1 MNRIFQMHEHLYVIH
16 GNDPQA
22 MTCQLLEYL
31 QPFKHLPAHAV
42 IGIKPNLVTATPA
55 GHGATTHPEIVEA
68 VIAFLQAGGFSRI
81 KIIESAWV
89 GESTAKAFEVCG
101 YTALAKKYGIPLQD
115 LKQDEAVKKQVHS
128 MDIQVCRQM
137 ETIDYL
143 INVPVIKGH
152 CQTRLTCAL
161 KNLKGVIPDAEKR
174 RFHRQGLHKP
184 IALLNTLVKQHLIIA
199 DGICPDPFFEEGGR
213 PSRLHCIA
221 AGYDPVLMDS
231 WAARVLGLDA
241 ADISY
246 IRIAAD
252 AGVGQV
258 LQSMDQVISLNTG
271 PRLPR
276 SHIPDHGPLPGEI
289 MHECQACSACR
300 SSLVS
305 ALNLLKEGGK
315 TLISLD
321 HIAMGQGY
329 QGSTGSPHLWGIGD
343 CTADFVCHL
352 PGCPPSPEDIFVFLS
367 DCHIG

>member
-1 MNRIFQMHEHLYVIH
+1 MHEHLYVIH

-55 GHGATTHPEIVEA
+55 GHGATTHPQIVEA
-68 VIAFLQAGGFSRI
+68 VVAFLQAGGFSRI

-89 GESTAKAFEVCG
+89 GENTAKAFKVCG
-101 YTALAKKYGIPLQD
+101 YTALSKKYGIPLKD
-115 LKQDEAVKKQVHS
+115 LKQDEAVEKQIHG

-143 INVPVIKGH
+143 INVPLIKGH

-174 RFHRQGLHKP
+174 RFHRLGLHRP
-184 IALLNTLVKQHLIIA
+184 IALLNTVVTQHLIIA

-221 AGYDPVLMDS
+221 AGCDPVLMDS
-231 WAARVLGLDA
+231 WAARVLGLDP
-241 ADISY
+241 ADIPY
-246 IRIAAD
+246 IEMAVE
-252 AGVGQV
+252 AGVGQF
-258 LQSMDQVISLNTG
+258 LQSMDQIVTLNTG
-271 PRLPR
+271 PRIPR
-276 SHIPDHGPLPGEI
+276 AHIPDHDPLPGEFV
-289 MHECQACSACR
+289 HESQACSVCR
-300 SSLVS
+300 SSLIS
-305 ALNLLKEGGK
+305 ALNHLNKDGK
-315 TLISLD
+315 TPFPVD
-321 HIAMGQGY
+321 RIAMGQGH
-329 QGSTGSPHLWGIGD
+329 QGSAGDPDLWGIGD

-352 PGCPPSPEDIFVFLS
+352 PGCPPAPEEISAFLRH
-367 DCHIG
+367 CHTG

>member
-1 MNRIFQMHEHLYVIH
+1 MNGKIQMHDHLYVIH
-16 GNDPQA
+16 GNDPFS
-22 MTCQLLEYL
+22 MTSRLLEFL
-31 QPFKHLPAHAV
+31 QPFRHLPVHAV

-55 GHGATTHPEIVEA
+55 GHGATTHPQIVEA
-68 VIAFLQAGGFSRI
+68 VVAFLQAGGFYRI

-89 GESTAKAFEVCG
+89 GENTAKAFGVCG
-101 YTALAKKYGIPLQD
+101 YTALSKKYNIPLKD
-115 LKQDEAVKKQVHS
+115 LKQDEAVEKQAHG
-128 MDIQVCRQM
+128 MDIQVCRQV

-143 INVPVIKGH
+143 INVPLIKGH

-174 RFHRQGLHKP
+174 RFHRLGLHRP
-184 IALLNTLVKQHLIIA
+184 IALLNTVVKQNLIIA

-221 AGYDPVLMDS
+221 AGCDPVLMDT
-231 WAARVLGLDA
+231 WAARVLGLDP
-241 ADISY
+241 ADIPY
-246 IRIAAD
+246 ICMAAD

-276 SHIPDHGPLPGEI
+276 AHIPDHDPLPGELV
-289 MHECQACSACR
+289 HECQACSACR

-305 ALNLLKEGGK
+305 ALSHLNKGGK
-315 TLISLD
+315 TSIPVD
-321 HIAMGQGY
+321 RIAMGQGH
-329 QGSTGSPHLWGIGD
+329 QGSTGDPDLWGIGD

-352 PGCPPSPEDIFVFLS
+352 PGCPPAPEEVSAFLRH
-367 DCHIG
+367 CHTG